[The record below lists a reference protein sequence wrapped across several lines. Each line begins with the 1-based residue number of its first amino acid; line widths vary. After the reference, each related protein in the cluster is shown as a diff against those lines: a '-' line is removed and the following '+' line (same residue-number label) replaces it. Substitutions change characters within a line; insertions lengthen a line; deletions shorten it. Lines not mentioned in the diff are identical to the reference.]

1 MFDLVLD
8 PLEVLVDEVQNLLT
22 EFFLAAAVAVDRVDP
37 VHVEQL
43 RGDEPLKISGS
54 IRLSNQIICIY

>member
-22 EFFLAAAVAVDRVDP
+22 ELFLAAAVAVYRVEP

-43 RGDEPLKISGS
+43 RGDEPLKVSGS
-54 IRLSNQIICIY
+54 IRL